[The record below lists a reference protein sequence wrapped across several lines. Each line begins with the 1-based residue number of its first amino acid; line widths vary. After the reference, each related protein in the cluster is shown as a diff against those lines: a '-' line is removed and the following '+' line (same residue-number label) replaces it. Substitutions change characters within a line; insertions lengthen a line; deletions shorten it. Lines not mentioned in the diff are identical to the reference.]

1 MVMIAP
7 KWSAHTIAWASLDCI
22 LVQLTDIWSAVNQ
35 LHLIIKQ
42 NQLLQTIKKIN
53 THRRFRSAL
62 GLFLLKVMQNVLVK
76 EKSLEPVYPKIQF
89 YLDSNVSF
97 TLLPFHISL
106 LFHPVS
112 RWSATS
118 VFVFVSRF
126 VFVFVFVFSLLPLL
140 HPVSRRSAASSLGRK
155 KLGRRRSCAAVYC
168 THMSYTLCCVQCE
181 VYTQVMAHLLLKC
194 TFCTTWLYTV

>member
-62 GLFLLKVMQNVLVK
+62 GLFLLKAMPNVLVK
-76 EKSLEPVYPKIQF
+76 EKSLEPVYPKIHF

-126 VFVFVFVFSLLPLL
+126 VFVFVFSPPPPPPSCVQKKCCIFSGEEKAGETKKLCCCLL
-140 HPVSRRSAASSLGRK
+140 HTHVLYSVLCTMWSLHTSHGT
-155 KLGRRRSCAAVYC
+155 SVA
-168 THMSYTLCCVQCE
+168 
-181 VYTQVMAHLLLKC
+181 
-194 TFCTTWLYTV
+194 